1 MFLRKVAV
9 FSVVIAVLVVGC
21 AISCS
26 AASSKFAAK
35 VNGVGIKTKTLDAA
49 VSNFIENQKVFGVE
63 VKEEEKAKLREGV
76 LEQLISAE
84 LLYQE
89 SKKAKLGDLKEK
101 VNERFDEIKK
111 GFASKDDFKKLLK
124 DRGISEKDL
133 KEDIKKGV
141 YIDTF
146 LEKDLYSS
154 VVISDQ
160 EKKEEYEKNKDK
172 LSLPEQ
178 VKASHILIR
187 FENDASDEDKAGA
200 RAKIDDLRKRAL
212 SGEDF
217 AELAK
222 ENSEDGSAPQGGDL
236 GYFKRGMM
244 VPPFETVAFSL
255 DTGKISDVVETQF
268 GYHIIKVLDKQDARQ
283 LGHEEVEADM
293 TRFLIG
299 QKRAVVLEE
308 FVSGLKKN
316 AKIEM
321 Y

>member
-1 MFLRKVAV
+1 MVLRRKTI
-9 FSVVIAVLVVGC
+9 FSVVIAVLVIGC
-21 AISCS
+21 AISGS

-49 VSNFIENQKVFGVE
+49 VSNFIENQKTFGVE

-101 VNERFDEIKK
+101 TEERFGEIKK
-111 GFASKDDFKKLLK
+111 GFASEDEFKKLLE
-124 DRGISEKDL
+124 DRGISENDL
-133 KEDIKKGV
+133 REDIKKGV
-141 YIDTF
+141 HIDTF

-187 FENDASDEDKAGA
+187 FKDDASDEDKKDAM
-200 RAKIDDLRKRAL
+200 AKIEDLRKRAV

-236 GYFKRGMM
+236 GYFRRGMM
-244 VPPFETVAFSL
+244 VPQFEAVAFSL
-255 DTGKISDVVETQF
+255 DAGKISDVVETQF
-268 GYHIIKVLDKQDARQ
+268 GYHIIKVLDKKAARKLSYQ
-283 LGHEEVEADM
+283 EVEADM

-299 QKRAVVLEE
+299 QKRGAALEE
-308 FVSGLKKN
+308 FVAGLKKN

-321 Y
+321 D

>member
-1 MFLRKVAV
+1 MALRRKTI
-9 FSVVIAVLVVGC
+9 FSVVIAALVIGC
-21 AISCS
+21 AISGS

-49 VSNFIENQKVFGVE
+49 VSNFIENQKAFGVE
-63 VKEEEKAKLREGV
+63 VKEEEKAKLREGI

-101 VNERFDEIKK
+101 TEERFGEIKK
-111 GFASKDDFKKLLK
+111 GFASEDEFKKLLE
-124 DRGISEKDL
+124 DRGISENDL
-133 KEDIKKGV
+133 REDIKKGV
-141 YIDTF
+141 HIDTF

-187 FENDASDEDKAGA
+187 FKDDASDEDKKDAM
-200 RAKIDDLRKRAL
+200 AKIEDLRKRAV

-236 GYFKRGMM
+236 RYFRRGMM
-244 VPPFETVAFSL
+244 VPQFEAVAFSL
-255 DTGKISDVVETQF
+255 DAGKISDVVETQF
-268 GYHIIKVLDKQDARQ
+268 GYHIIKVLDKKAARKLSYQ
-283 LGHEEVEADM
+283 EVEADM

-299 QKRAVVLEE
+299 QKRGAALEE
-308 FVSGLKKN
+308 FVAGLKKN

-321 Y
+321 D